1 MDPDFWH
8 NKWQHNEIGF
18 HNSEAHPLLL
28 RYWPTLALPENSR
41 VLVPLAGKSL
51 DVRWLLEQ
59 DYAVTASELSA
70 VAADAF
76 FAEQGWRANISEHSE
91 HQLYQHEQLDYWVG
105 DFFTLPDRQMPAV
118 DAVYDRAALIAL
130 PPTMRERY
138 VEAVKALLKPGAK
151 YLLISLE
158 YADED
163 AGGPPFAI
171 NSDTVTELFADSF
184 SIHCHGRHT
193 TDVRG
198 REGFE
203 AVYTL
208 EYSGNR

>member
-18 HNSEAHPLLL
+18 HNSEAHSLLL
-28 RYWPTLALPENSR
+28 RYWPTLALSVESR

-59 DYAVTASELSA
+59 GLAVTASELSET
-70 VAADAF
+70 AAAAF
-76 FAEQGWRANISEHSE
+76 FAEQGWRADISEHRG
-91 HQLYQHEQLDYWVG
+91 HRLYRHERLDYWVG
-105 DFFTLPDRQMPAV
+105 DFFTLPEEQLSPV

-130 PPTMRERY
+130 PPEMRQRY
-138 VEAVKALLKPGAK
+138 VDTLKALLKPGAL

-158 YADED
+158 YVDND
-163 AGGPPFAI
+163 AGGPPFAV
-171 NSDTVTELFADSF
+171 DGDAVTELFRDSF
-184 SIHCHGRHT
+184 SIHCHGRHASE
-193 TDVRG
+193 VKG
-198 REGFE
+198 REAFE

-208 EYSGNR
+208 EYAGA